1 MSKIYDAI
9 KESELNLETTGIG
22 LEATGASPY
31 VDVGVDV
38 LPPKITVRRSKRVGE
53 LITALVA
60 AQLEYDVVAKDAEN
74 PAYARGNRVSK
85 YATLD
90 SAVTA
95 TRPHLNKHGLT
106 IMQHL
111 QSDNATKELIVTT
124 SLYHISGQYFES
136 DLALPSIGQGNRFDP
151 QTLASASTYGRRIT
165 WLAISGAAPGDD
177 DDANKA
183 SGIGTHEEAQAV
195 GEKKIAS
202 LKAKKAPTN
211 GTSDTVPSLFYVWH
225 DQSQSA
231 EVMGDEGYKSANRDV
246 LKPLWDPG
254 VKAIVAN
261 ADQLEY
267 LKMIFEERKVPF
279 SALKA
284 K

>member
-1 MSKIYDAI
+1 MIRTSPQTEQLDEAFARAQGKFEAAI
-9 KESELNLETTGIG
+9 KSST
-22 LEATGASPY
+22 
-31 VDVGVDV
+31 
-38 LPPKITVRRSKRVGE
+38 
-53 LITALVA
+53 
-60 AQLEYDVVAKDAEN
+60 N
-74 PAYARGNRVSK
+74 PAFRSK
-85 YATLD
+85 YADVSSIIDATLE
-90 SAVTA
+90 
-95 TRPHLNKHGLT
+95 HLNAEGIGIRQHPGLEYKT
-106 IMQHL
+106 VGEGVEAYM
-111 QSDNATKELIVTT
+111 TVTT
-124 SLYHISGQYFES
+124 RLTYKGQWEES
-136 DLALPSIGQGNRFDP
+136 DISLPAVQRDRFDA
-151 QTLASASTYGRRIT
+151 QSCGSALTYACRYALQGILVVRRE
-165 WLAISGAAPGDD
+165 D
-177 DDANKA
+177 DDANA
-183 SGIGTHEEAQAV
+183 ATGRGTHEEAQAV